1 MTDAKKERWR
11 VAAGLV
17 LSGAAIALTGLALY
31 LVAPPLAETPKTDVA
46 SPYALTLILGGWAVL
61 PPTWFLF
68 EWAVLRPSDPEGA
81 AAKAMIR
88 SQELAGKIWLA
99 SLAVLGLLYGVK
111 VGG

>member
-1 MTDAKKERWR
+1 MTDAQKEQLR
-11 VAAGLV
+11 VTFSLGLA
-17 LSGAAIALTGLALY
+17 GAAIILTGLALY
-31 LVAPPLAETPKTDVA
+31 LVAPPLAEIRKTDVA
-46 SPYALTLILGGWAVL
+46 HPYALALILGGWAVL

-99 SLAVLGLLYGVK
+99 GLAVLALLYGVK
-111 VGG
+111 VG